1 VISLDEALERLLAA
15 LEPIGSR
22 LCPLE
27 EAHGR
32 VLAEPVIALRTQP
45 PTATSAMD
53 GYAVHTEDLGSGP
66 VRLTLAGESAAGRPL
81 AGKLAR
87 GTAAAISTGA
97 AIPLGATQ
105 VVVREESSR
114 DGGVVTL
121 DARPQRGNHIRPAGV
136 DFSKG
141 DEVIPAGRRLD
152 AASCGLA
159 AAALALEVEVRRKP
173 RVAIL
178 STGDELVEP
187 GQPAGDHQIVNSNAV
202 ALGELIAE
210 RGGKPRY
217 LGIARD
223 TPASVRTGFERAQ
236 GADLLVTIGGAS
248 IGEHDP
254 LKAVFADL
262 GGVLIFDKIA
272 LKPGKPAW
280 FGRLLDGPA
289 VLGLPGNPVSAM
301 VVARLLLV
309 PAIGKLMGETDAG
322 AWRWRAATLAVPLP
336 PTGPRET
343 LLRGML
349 EPGDRVRPLAN
360 QDSAAL
366 SVLVA
371 ADVLVRRRA
380 GDGNAKEGDRVEVLP
395 LR

>member
-1 VISLDEALERLLAA
+1 MIGLDEALARLLAA

-22 LCPLE
+22 TAPLD
-27 EAHGR
+27 EAGGR

-53 GYAVHTEDLGSGP
+53 GYAVHTEDLGPGP
-66 VRLTLAGESAAGRPL
+66 VRLEIAGESAAGRPL
-81 AGKLAR
+81 AETLAR
-87 GTAAAISTGA
+87 GTAATISTGA
-97 AIPLGATQ
+97 AIPTGATQ

-114 DGGVVTL
+114 DGGFVTL

-136 DFSKG
+136 DFARG
-141 DEVIPAGRRLD
+141 DEVLPAGRRLD

-159 AAALALEVEVRRKP
+159 ASALALAVEVRRKP
-173 RVAIL
+173 RVAVL

-202 ALGELIAE
+202 ALRELIAAH
-210 RGGKPRY
+210 GGKPRY

-223 TPASVRTGFERAQ
+223 TKESVRTGFEKAQ

-248 IGEHDP
+248 VGDHDH

-262 GGVLIFDKIA
+262 GGTTMFDKIA

-280 FGRLLDGPA
+280 FGRLPDGPA

-301 VVARLLLV
+301 VVARLLLI
-309 PAIGKLMGETDAG
+309 PAIGKLLGETDAG

-349 EPGDRVRPLAN
+349 EPDDRVRPLAN

-371 ADVLVRRRA
+371 ADVLIRRRA
-380 GDGNAKEGDRVEVLP
+380 GDGEARAGDRIEVLP

>member
-1 VISLDEALERLLAA
+1 MISLDEALERLTAA
-15 LEPIGSR
+15 LHPIGSR
-22 LCPLE
+22 IAPLD
-27 EAHGR
+27 EARGR

-53 GYAVHTEDLGSGP
+53 GYAVHTEDLGPGP
-66 VRLTLAGESAAGRPL
+66 VRLKLVGESAAGHPL
-81 AGKLAR
+81 ARTLKR
-87 GTAAAISTGA
+87 GTAAGISTGA
-97 AIPLGATQ
+97 AIPPGATQ

-114 DGGVVTL
+114 DGDFVTL
-121 DARPQRGNHIRPAGV
+121 DARPQRGAHIRAAGI

-152 AASCGLA
+152 PASCGLA
-159 AAALALEVEVRRKP
+159 ASALALEVEVRRKP

-187 GQPAGDHQIVNSNAV
+187 GEPVDDHQIVNSNAF
-202 ALGELIAE
+202 ALGGLIADC
-210 RGGKPRY
+210 GGKPRP

-223 TPASVRTGFERAQ
+223 TPASVRAGFEKAQ

-248 IGEHDP
+248 IGEHDH
-254 LKAVFADL
+254 LKTVFKALDGEL
-262 GGVLIFDKIA
+262 VFDKIA
-272 LKPGKPAW
+272 VKPGKPAW
-280 FGRLLDGPA
+280 FGRLPDGPA

-309 PAIGKLMGETDAG
+309 PAIGRLLGETDASR
-322 AWRWRAATLAVPLP
+322 WRWRAATLAESLP

-343 LLRGML
+343 LLRAMV

-371 ADVLVRRRA
+371 ADVLIRRRA
-380 GDGNAKEGDRVEVLP
+380 GDGPAQAGDRVEVLP